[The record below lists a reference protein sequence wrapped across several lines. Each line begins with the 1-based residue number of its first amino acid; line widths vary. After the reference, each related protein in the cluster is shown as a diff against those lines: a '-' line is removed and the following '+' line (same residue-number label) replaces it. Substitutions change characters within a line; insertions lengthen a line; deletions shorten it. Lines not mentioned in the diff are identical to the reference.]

1 MFVRMLQAIPLSQA
15 DEPEGQQTAEFSA
28 ALSGGQA
35 IGG

>member
-1 MFVRMLQAIPLSQA
+1 MFVRMLQAIPLPQA
-15 DEPEGQQTAEFSA
+15 NKPEGQQTSEFSA